1 MRLFD
6 FGFIFIVVVLG
17 LAGAEAVDDVFP
29 MAQAEQDAA
38 ERETLAT
45 AQEWIDTYLYTPDS

>member
-1 MRLFD
+1 MRLYS
-6 FGFIFIVVVLG
+6 FGFIFVAVVLA

-38 ERETLAT
+38 ERETLA
-45 AQEWIDTYLYTPDS
+45 AGQEWIDTYLYTPDS